1 MKTRK
6 ELKKIVQHFRVPERV
21 SIRWKGSG
29 SFVYAGGNYIHL
41 WSPLAE
47 EVELRLYRDGK
58 HSECF
63 QKIAMQ
69 KEKRGSGAT
78 RQRDI
83 CMAFIMI
90 IKSRGTEK

>member
-6 ELKKIVQHFRVPERV
+6 ELKKLYNTLEFQKEYQYDG
-21 SIRWKGSG
+21 KDLGALCTQ
-29 SFVYAGGNYIHL
+29 AGTTFHL

-63 QKIAMQ
+63 QKLLCR
-69 KEKRGSGAT
+69 KKRGESGAT

>member
-1 MKTRK
+1 M
-6 ELKKIVQHFRVPERV
+6 ERIWEALCTQV
-21 SIRWKGSG
+21 ETT
-29 SFVYAGGNYIHL
+29 FHL

-69 KEKRGSGAT
+69 KEKDRESGAT